1 MNKIKVEYGYFE
13 AMEDII
19 KDESKVF
26 IGGSERNKKL
36 FYSPLSCEVRIT
48 DKNDNFTYGVTPS
61 INYFWKN
68 TKWTLAEEKKKYNV
82 RVYSVTSNKLISSEI
97 VVMTK
102 EEIENYR
109 KELFNKGKVEE
120 DIKSGIGEG
129 IVLFKINKY
138 EHEIVSEEI
147 ITT

>member
-1 MNKIKVEYGYFE
+1 MSKEYGYFE
-13 AMEDII
+13 AMEEII
-19 KDESKVF
+19 KDENKVF
-26 IGGSERNKKL
+26 IGGSEHNKKL
-36 FYSPLSCEVRIT
+36 FYNRTFEKIRIA
-48 DKNDNFTYGVTPS
+48 DKSDNFEYSYPPT

-147 ITT
+147 ITN

>member
-1 MNKIKVEYGYFE
+1 MSKEYGYFE
-13 AMEDII
+13 AMEEII

-36 FYSPLSCEVRIT
+36 FYNRLSCYVRIT
-48 DKNDNFTYGVTPS
+48 DKNDNCTHGVTPS
-61 INYFWKN
+61 INYFWIN
-68 TKWTLAEEKKKYNV
+68 TKWTLAEEKKKYNI
-82 RVYSVTSNKLISSEI
+82 RVYNVNSGKLISSEN
-97 VVMTK
+97 VTMTK

-109 KELFNKGKVEE
+109 EELFNKGKVEE

-129 IVLFKINKY
+129 IVLFKNTHY
-138 EHEIVSEEI
+138 EYKIVCEI